1 MERLTHRDDKGM
13 ACIGFGGLAPTAYES
28 KAAIDRLAAYEDTGL
43 TPEEVELYKEAQEI
57 SESMEP
63 GRLVELAQAEKD
75 GRLVVLPEPH
85 GCPRGD
91 MRPFFECPKCGGH
104 HVKWVANFDL
114 SVCMDCG
121 WDSHEKSVESLIAL
135 IRNRERDISILS
147 DPNWRDTLA
156 KRREEP
162 T

>member
-1 MERLTHRDDKGM
+1 MERLTIRNSDGSVSQ
-13 ACIGFGGLAPTAYES
+13 PTTTTFEAVMY
-28 KAAIDRLAAYEDTGL
+28 RLAAYEDTRL
-43 TPEEVELYKEAQEI
+43 TPDEIELMKEAQEI
-57 SESMEP
+57 GDNMTP
-63 GRLVELAQAEKD
+63 NRLAEILKAERD

-91 MRPFFECPKCGGH
+91 MGPLFECPKCGGH

-156 KRREEP
+156 KRREVEHR
-162 T
+162 